1 MRKPYKMKGS
11 EFFGHGSDSP
21 AKVSDSDVREAVSKV
36 NEGQM
41 AFKEPGWAKV
51 AGAAHKAA
59 MGPLSKMMKKK
70 GGGAPESESTPG
82 SGGGAG
88 DVGSVQKTA
97 SSKLLPEDYKLGD
110 LGGGAKI

>member
-70 GGGAPESESTPG
+70 GGGAPESEAMSKGSDAAKGPQGKDFTIEDPSTREIGP
-82 SGGGAG
+82 
-88 DVGSVQKTA
+88 Q
-97 SSKLLPEDYKLGD
+97 
-110 LGGGAKI
+110 